1 MATKKMDHS
10 EVIER
15 TMEEWSH
22 IFNMVSKA
30 YGIRVTSYKG
40 NQDIVYVPDFVC
52 RIDSFKSHCAV
63 ICHKRVFDKFSY
75 S

>member
-30 YGIRVTSYKG
+30 YGIRVTSYKVIPRPYPHATCP
-40 NQDIVYVPDFVC
+40 NCHNWV
-52 RIDSFKSHCAV
+52 AV
-63 ICHKRVFDKFSY
+63 F
-75 S
+75 